1 MKEGIDD
8 GSSLCVLEGIDDG
21 LTLGVVDGCW
31 DKDGAALGSF
41 PHILQVKGQY
51 FLTLGHF
58 PHRFSVFFLFSQA
71 QLFGFPFTTLATNLT
86 VESLHPYGGFRQF
99 ASQLKGHFSFTVG
112 RTHR

>member
-99 ASQLKGHFSFTVG
+99 AS
-112 RTHR
+112 HRNCRCVFIR